1 MEFECFSDVGIG
13 RESDEDAVV
22 VVKLSAIFESKPV
35 EVGIFIVADGM
46 GGAQAGE
53 YASRICS
60 TYIISKIVH
69 NLCNSDLSHDTME
82 EKIRKIIKEV
92 NKIIMNEAKKK
103 PAKYHG
109 MGTTITMGI
118 IFGGTLH
125 CFNVGD
131 SRAYVI
137 NETLNDIKQ
146 ITKDHS
152 VVQDLIDEGK
162 ISRED
167 ARGHPKS
174 NIITRVL
181 GHPSGMNV
189 DYFHQNLY
197 SDDILL
203 FCCDGLTDMVS
214 DDIIKEIVLNK
225 KESLKEIAKD
235 LVNEA
240 NVNGGADNISGIL
253 VKPSQDLL
261 SKHGIISDT
270 VIKKHRKKMNMD
282 V

>member
-1 MEFECFSDVGIG
+1 MEFECFSDVGTG
-13 RESDEDAVV
+13 RENDEDAVV
-22 VVKLSAIFESKPV
+22 AVKLTAIFESKPV
-35 EVGIFIVADGM
+35 EVGIFIIADGM

-60 TYIISKIVH
+60 TYIISKVV
-69 NLCNSDLSHDTME
+69 NDLCNSGLSHDTIE
-82 EKIRKIIKEV
+82 EKIRKIIKED
-92 NKIIMNEAKKK
+92 NKMIMDEAEKN
-103 PAKYHG
+103 PEKYDG

-118 IFGGTLH
+118 ILGDSLH

-137 NETLNDIKQ
+137 NESSNDIKQ

-152 VVQDLIDEGK
+152 VVQDLIDEGN
-162 ISRED
+162 ISIEE
-167 ARGHPKS
+167 ARSHPKG

-189 DYFHQNLY
+189 DYFRRNLY

-203 FCCDGLTDMVS
+203 LCCDGLTDMVS
-214 DDIIKEIVLNK
+214 DDIIKEIALK

-240 NVNGGADNISGIL
+240 NVKGGVDNISGIL
-253 VKPSQDLL
+253 VRPSQDIL
-261 SKHGIISDT
+261 SKHRIISDT
-270 VIKKHRKKMNMD
+270 VIKSR
-282 V
+282 